1 MRFCIFEDT
10 HFSNF
15 LPLDYF
21 RPVYQLRCGI
31 HTLEDKIRL
40 HFPRMVASL
49 HSRGDLTS
57 YLRESKPRQAIN
69 MFPRVDTWFINGRI
83 IADDGFVRE
92 LKSAKNEIV
101 LHRGNEIAAA
111 FIKAKNITQC
121 TKGWHEQ
128 IDFSYF
134 KALPSRSISCTIA
147 HYPWDLIHHNAEEIE
162 RDSQLMWKGSSRKRF
177 RGHLYPGVHL
187 LNRRNIYIGK
197 QAQIKPGVVLDA
209 EKGPIT
215 IDEFASIMPN
225 AVIEGP
231 AYIGRHSLIK
241 VGAKIYGGTTIGE
254 HCKVGGEVEGSIIQ
268 SYSNKQ
274 HDGFLGHAYL
284 GSWVNLGADTNNSD
298 LKNNYSTVKVTLHGA
313 QIDTG
318 MQFFGLV
325 MGDHSKTGI
334 NVMFDTGTI
343 IGVCCNI
350 YGAGLPPKALPSF
363 SWGGGSEFT
372 PYDLEKS
379 LDTARKVMKR
389 RNIELTPAYEKLYR
403 HIHALS
409 LHEKH

>member
-31 HTLEDKIRL
+31 FSPEEKIRL
-40 HFPRMVASL
+40 HFPRLVGSL
-49 HSRGDLTS
+49 HVRSYLAD
-57 YLRESKPRQAIN
+57 YLREENPRQGVN
-69 MFPRVDTWFINGRI
+69 LFPRVDTWFINGRV

-92 LKSAKNEIV
+92 LKSVKHEVV
-101 LHRGNEIAAA
+101 LHMGNEIAAA
-111 FIKAKNITQC
+111 FVKAKNITQC

-128 IDFSYF
+128 IDFSYVNS
-134 KALPSRSISCTIA
+134 LPSRSISCTIA
-147 HYPWDLIHHNAEEIE
+147 RYPWDLVHHNAEEIE
-162 RDSQLMWKGSSRKRF
+162 RDSQTMWKKRSKK
-177 RGHLYPGVHL
+177 RINGHVYSGVHL
-187 LNRRNIYIGK
+187 LNKKNIFIGK
-197 QAQIKPGVVLDA
+197 QAQLKPGVVLDA

-215 IDEFASIMPN
+215 IDDDATIMPN
-225 AVIEGP
+225 AFIQGP
-231 AYIGRHSLIK
+231 AYIGKHTLIK

-254 HCKVGGEVEGSIIQ
+254 YCKVGGEVEGSIIQ

-298 LKNNYSTVKVTLHGA
+298 LKNNYSTVKVTLHGT

-318 MQFFGLV
+318 VQFFGLV

-343 IGVCCNI
+343 VGTCCNI
-350 YGAGLPPKALPSF
+350 YGAGLPPKSLPSF
-363 SWGGGSEFT
+363 SWGSGNAFT
-372 PYDLEKS
+372 AYDLEKS
-379 LDTARKVMKR
+379 LDTARKVLKR

-403 HIHALS
+403 HVHS
-409 LHEKH
+409 LTLQEKH